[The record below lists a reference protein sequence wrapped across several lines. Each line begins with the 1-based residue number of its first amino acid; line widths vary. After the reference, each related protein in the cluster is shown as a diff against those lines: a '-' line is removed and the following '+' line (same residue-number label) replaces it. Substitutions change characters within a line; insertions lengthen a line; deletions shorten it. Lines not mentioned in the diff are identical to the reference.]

1 MLDTIKRFFKK
12 APSETPQNGKAHSG
26 HDVRVATCALFL
38 EMGRIDETFTDDELA
53 KVVSILREKYGLSQ
67 DDADALMTAAD
78 DELEKSVDYW
88 QFAKS
93 INTHYFPEEKV
104 EIIEI
109 LWQIVY
115 VDGKLDSH
123 EDYLMHKLGK
133 LLRLSH
139 QQLMDAKMK
148 VLYPG

>member
-1 MLDTIKRFFKK
+1 MLDVIKRFFNK
-12 APSETPQNGKAHSG
+12 APSHESQNQKRSSG

-38 EMGRIDETFTDDELA
+38 EMGRIDETFTADEME
-53 KVVSILREKYGLSQ
+53 KVMTILNQKYGLSRE
-67 DDADALMTAAD
+67 DGKALIEAAD
-78 DELEKSVDYW
+78 DELKESIDYW
-88 QFAKS
+88 QFARL
-93 INTHYFPEEKV
+93 INDHYTPAEKV

-115 VDGKLDSH
+115 VDGKLDRH
-123 EDYLMHKLGK
+123 EDYLMHKLAQ

-148 VLYPG
+148 VLYPT